1 MARRTYGRSK
11 NEVDLY
17 KDYDAFYTMDNM
29 EDGFKNRVEG
39 SQIGDALTLPQASQ
53 VSEKGTFFPFSM
65 RSKGGV
71 VLPIKL
77 VPDYSKAGQSRLE
90 LDIYTDISKMP
101 GGNTGVDR
109 EWDRYLFCQG
119 SETAWWLYGLQC
131 CFISNL
137 SDYIVTQVPGRAYGI
152 SYFNGNGISIPY
164 STSGGWGIT
173 QADLLNLA
181 WSHLILDLTWTASGN
196 YGISYTLEKEDGT
209 SLYTKWKD
217 IGMNLQD
224 YERLIIG
231 NNGTGDGDVSDE
243 YLWNRNAAFR
253 YITNVRF
260 KYEAL

>member
-39 SQIGDALTLPQASQ
+39 SWIGDALTLPQASQ

-65 RSKGGV
+65 ASKGGV

-109 EWDRYLFCQG
+109 KWNRYLFCQG
-119 SETAWWLYGLQC
+119 SETAFEAYGFQC
-131 CFISNL
+131 CFMYGL
-137 SDYIVTQVPGRAYGI
+137 SDYDVTQVPGRTHGI
-152 SYFNGNGISIPY
+152 SYHEGNVVSIPY

-173 QADLLNLA
+173 QADLLDLA

-217 IGMNLQD
+217 IGPGFQN

-231 NNGTGDGDVSDE
+231 NDFSGDASVSDE
-243 YLWNRNAAFR
+243 YLWYRQAALR
-253 YITNVRF
+253 YIKNVRF